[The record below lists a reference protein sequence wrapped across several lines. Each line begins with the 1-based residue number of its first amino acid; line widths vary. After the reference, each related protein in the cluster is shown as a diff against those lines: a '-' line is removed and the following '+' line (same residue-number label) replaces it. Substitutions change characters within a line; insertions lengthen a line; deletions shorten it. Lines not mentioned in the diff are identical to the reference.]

1 MENLNLTEIKKGKI
15 VGITGQIVEVE
26 FSSSDKPNIY
36 DLLYVESLPQV
47 KMQVYKSSS
56 ASSFYCICLSD
67 TFSLYR
73 GMAVVNTNKTLQLPV
88 GPNSLGRIMN
98 ITGSPL
104 DTSEPIVKTTSS
116 SIYNDPPAY
125 TEISSEQTVLET
137 GVKVVDL
144 FSPLVKGGKAGFFGG
159 SGVGKTILLTEI
171 LHNIINIDLNKTVSV
186 FAGVG
191 ERAREGQELYE
202 ELSKTGVLGNVSLI
216 FGTMGDNP
224 SVRFLTALG
233 AVSMAEYFRDVM
245 GKDVLFFVDNVFRF
259 AQAGNE
265 LSVLMQNLP
274 SEDGYQSTLTSEI
287 SSLHQRLVSSD
298 KSSITTLE
306 AVYVPADDIL
316 DQAVQSILTHL
327 DSSTVLSREV
337 YREGLLPAVDII
349 QSDSAALNAAM
360 VGEKHFNVALN
371 AKSLLKNAQS
381 LERIVSL
388 VGESE
393 LSEDDRVLYQRA
405 KKLKNFMTQNFF
417 VAENQTGKKGQY
429 VKLEQT
435 VNDVEQLLAG
445 KYDEISDDKF
455 LFIGSVEDL
464 NA

>member
-1 MENLNLTEIKKGKI
+1 M
-15 VGITGQIVEVE
+15 
-26 FSSSDKPNIY
+26 
-36 DLLYVESLPQV
+36 
-47 KMQVYKSSS
+47 
-56 ASSFYCICLSD
+56 
-67 TFSLYR
+67 
-73 GMAVVNTNKTLQLPV
+73 
-88 GPNSLGRIMN
+88 
-98 ITGSPL
+98 
-104 DTSEPIVKTTSS
+104 
-116 SIYNDPPAY
+116 
-125 TEISSEQTVLET
+125 
-137 GVKVVDL
+137 
-144 FSPLVKGGKAGFFGG
+144 
-159 SGVGKTILLTEI
+159 GKTILLTEI